1 MGIRL
6 TVSVYPAVCLCV
18 VVGCLLFYRITRSV
32 NEQMATE
39 LEERRRSYRGGGV
52 AAPGTVVGAGGS
64 LAIVE

>member
-18 VVGCLLFYRITRSV
+18 VVGCLMFYRITRSV

-39 LEERRRSYRGGGV
+39 LEQRRRSYGGV
-52 AAPGTVVGAGGS
+52 AAPGTVIGAEES
-64 LAIVE
+64 LAIVK